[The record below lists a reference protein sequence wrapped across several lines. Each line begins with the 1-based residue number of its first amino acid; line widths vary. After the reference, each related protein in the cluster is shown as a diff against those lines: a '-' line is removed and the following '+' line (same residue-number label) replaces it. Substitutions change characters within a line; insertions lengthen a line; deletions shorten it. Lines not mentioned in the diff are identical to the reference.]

1 MLFRAIEQIANSPSD
16 GFITLGAFIIAFLVA
31 LTFHEFSHAALA
43 AGLGDD
49 TARRQG
55 RVSLNPLV
63 HLDPLGTL
71 LLLIAGF
78 GWAKPTPVN
87 PALMRVNERTG
98 LALTALAG
106 PVSNI
111 IVAFLAAVVLRATQG
126 DTDAVGGFR
135 YGQLRLFD
143 NPLEYVLGAIVFWN
157 LLLAAFNLLPIAP
170 LDGFK
175 VTLRILPQP
184 LADSFARLERYGPF
198 ILLGLIMLD
207 FLFPGTGI
215 LFSII
220 RPIVNGLGRVVVGR
234 DVFGDVL

>member
-1 MLFRAIEQIANSPSD
+1 MLFQTIDQITNSPSE
-16 GFITLGAFIIAFLVA
+16 GFITLGAFIIAVLMG

-43 AGLGDD
+43 AGLGDN
-49 TARRQG
+49 TALRQG
-55 RVSLNPLV
+55 RVSLNPAV

-98 LALTALAG
+98 MALTALAG

-126 DTDAVGGFR
+126 GTDAVGFFQ
-135 YGQLRLFD
+135 YSRLFD

-175 VTLRILPQP
+175 VALRILPEP

-198 ILLGLIMLD
+198 ILLGLVMLD
-207 FLFPGTGI
+207 FLLPGPGI
-215 LFSII
+215 LGSII
-220 RPIVNGLGRVVVGR
+220 RPIMNGLGRVVAG
-234 DVFGDVL
+234 GDVL

>member
-1 MLFRAIEQIANSPSD
+1 MIFTAIEQIARSPSE
-16 GFITLGAFIIAFLVA
+16 GFITLGALIVAFLVG

-43 AGLGDD
+43 SGLGDD

-71 LLLIAGF
+71 LLLIGGF

-87 PALMRVNERTG
+87 PALMRVSERTG
-98 LALTALAG
+98 MALTALAG

-111 IVAFLAAVVLRATQG
+111 IVAFLLALVLRTTQG
-126 DTDAVGGFR
+126 GTEAVRFFA
-135 YGQLRLFD
+135 YSRLFD
-143 NPLEYVLGAIVFWN
+143 NPLEYLLGAIVFWN

-175 VTLRILPQP
+175 VALGILPRE

-198 ILLGLIMLD
+198 ILLGLVLLD
-207 FLFPGTGI
+207 FVLPGPGI
-215 LFSII
+215 LGSII
-220 RPIVNGLGRVVVGR
+220 RPIMNGLGRVVAG
-234 DVFGDVL
+234 GDVL

>member
-1 MLFRAIEQIANSPSD
+1 MLFTAIEQIANSPAE
-16 GFITLGAFIIAFLVA
+16 GFITLGGFIIAFVVG
-31 LTFHEFSHAALA
+31 LTFHEFSHASLA
-43 AGLGDD
+43 SGLGDD

-98 LALTALAG
+98 MALTALAG

-111 IVAFLAAVVLRATQG
+111 IVAFLAAVALRVTQG
-126 DTDAVGGFR
+126 GTDAVGFFA
-135 YGQLRLFD
+135 YSRLFD

-175 VTLRILPQP
+175 VALRLLPQQ
-184 LADSFARLERYGPF
+184 LADSFARLERYGPM
-198 ILLGLIMLD
+198 ILLGLVMLD
-207 FLFPGTGI
+207 LLLPGTGI
-215 LFSII
+215 LGSVI
-220 RPIVNGLGRVVVGR
+220 RPIMNGLGRIVAG
-234 DVFGDVL
+234 GDVL